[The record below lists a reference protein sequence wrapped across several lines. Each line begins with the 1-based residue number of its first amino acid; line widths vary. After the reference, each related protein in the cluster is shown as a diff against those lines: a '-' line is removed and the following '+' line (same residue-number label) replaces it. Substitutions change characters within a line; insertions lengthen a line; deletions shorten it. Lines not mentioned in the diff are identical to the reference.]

1 MTNQDSNLEKPYG
14 LDDMEAADA
23 LHNETAKSLYDD
35 LNKCYAKCF
44 NSEAGKK
51 VLAHLKKCTI
61 EQPAW
66 IPSMGET
73 GVHMA
78 FLREGQNTI
87 VRSIIDRIE
96 SITKLMD

>member
-23 LHNETAKSLYDD
+23 LHNETAKSLNDD

-66 IPSMGET
+66 VPGDGET

-96 SITKLMD
+96 SITKLKD

>member
-1 MTNQDSNLEKPYG
+1 MTNQDYKLDEPYD
-14 LDDMEAADA
+14 LDGWEAADA
-23 LHNETAKSLYDD
+23 LHKETAKSLNDD

-66 IPSMGET
+66 MPGDGET

-87 VRSIIDRIE
+87 VRSIIDRVE
-96 SITKLMD
+96 SITKLKD

>member
-1 MTNQDSNLEKPYG
+1 MTGIDAL
-14 LDDMEAADA
+14 EAADKIQA
-23 LHNETAKSLYDD
+23 DKFKSENEN
-35 LNKCYAKCF
+35 LNKCYAACF

-66 IPSMGET
+66 IPGDGET

-78 FLREGQNTI
+78 FMREGQNTI

-96 SITKLMD
+96 SITKLKD

>member
-66 IPSMGET
+66 VPGDGET

-96 SITKLMD
+96 SITKLKD

>member
-1 MTNQDSNLEKPYG
+1 MTNQDSKLHTPYG
-14 LDDMEAADA
+14 LDAMEAADS
-23 LHNETAKSLYDD
+23 LHKETAKSLNDD

-66 IPSMGET
+66 MPGDGET

-87 VRSIIDRIE
+87 VRSIIDRVE
-96 SITKLMD
+96 SITKLKD

>member
-1 MTNQDSNLEKPYG
+1 MTNQDSNLEKTYG

-96 SITKLMD
+96 SITKLKD

>member
-1 MTNQDSNLEKPYG
+1 MTNQDINLDKPYG
-14 LDDMEAADA
+14 IDANEAADA
-23 LHNETAKSLYDD
+23 LHKETVKSLNDD
-35 LNKCYAKCF
+35 LSKCYAKCF

-66 IPSMGET
+66 VPGDGET

-96 SITKLMD
+96 SITKLKD

>member
-1 MTNQDSNLEKPYG
+1 MTNQDFKLHTPYG
-14 LDDMEAADA
+14 LDAMDAADA
-23 LHNETAKSLYDD
+23 LHNETAKSLNDD

-66 IPSMGET
+66 IPGEGET

-78 FLREGQNTI
+78 FMREGQNTI

-96 SITKLMD
+96 SITKLKD